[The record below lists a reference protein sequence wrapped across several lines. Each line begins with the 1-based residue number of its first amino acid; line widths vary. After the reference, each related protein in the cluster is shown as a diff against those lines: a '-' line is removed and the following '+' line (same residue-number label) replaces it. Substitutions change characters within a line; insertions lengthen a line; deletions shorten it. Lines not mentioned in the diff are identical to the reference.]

1 MNSATPIALLPI
13 PKLLANNMRNS
24 IKKLLSFVCA
34 SLLIFSCACQSPNEN
49 GMSTDS
55 SVSTSDSTS
64 EDGVTSDSGSSDSE
78 VTPPS
83 SEGGNEND
91 GGEGDDSQGGNGDSS
106 GNGGNENDDSQG
118 GETPPPPH
126 EHVAQADDG
135 DCSTPIQCEC
145 GETLVEAKTHSF
157 DHNCDLSCNNEG
169 CTHERAAIG
178 HSDKNEDGSCDA
190 CGEKIPKNDDE
201 IELPE
206 DKFE

>member
-1 MNSATPIALLPI
+1 
-13 PKLLANNMRNS
+13 MRNS

-49 GMSTDS
+49 GTSTDS

-91 GGEGDDSQGGNGDSS
+91 GGEGDDSQGG
-106 GNGGNENDDSQG
+106 
-118 GETPPPPH
+118 ETPPPPH
-126 EHVAQADDG
+126 KHVAQADDG
-135 DCSTPIQCEC
+135 DCSTPIKCEC

-169 CTHERAAIG
+169 CTHERAVIG
-178 HSDKNEDGSCDA
+178 HSDKNGDGSCDA
-190 CGEKIPKNDDE
+190 CGEKIPANDDE

>member
-1 MNSATPIALLPI
+1 
-13 PKLLANNMRNS
+13 MRNS

-49 GMSTDS
+49 GTSTDS

-91 GGEGDDSQGGNGDSS
+91 DSQGGGEGDDSQGVD
-106 GNGGNENDDSQG
+106 
-118 GETPPPPH
+118 TPSAPH

-135 DCSTPIQCEC
+135 DCSTPIKCEC

-169 CTHERAAIG
+169 CTHERAVIG
-178 HSDKNEDGSCDA
+178 HSDKNGDGSCDA
-190 CGEKIPKNDDE
+190 CGEKIPANDDE

>member
-1 MNSATPIALLPI
+1 MNSATPITPLPT

-24 IKKLLSFVCA
+24 MKKLLSLVCV

-49 GMSTDS
+49 GTSTDN
-55 SVSTSDSTS
+55 SVSTSGSTD
-64 EDGVTSDSGSSDSE
+64 EDGVTSDSGASDSE
-78 VTPPS
+78 ATPPS
-83 SEGGNEND
+83 SEDSSENGGESDDSQSGNEND
-91 GGEGDDSQGGNGDSS
+91 GEGG
-106 GNGGNENDDSQG
+106 DSQG
-118 GETPPPPH
+118 GETPPSPH

-135 DCSTPIQCEC
+135 DCSTPVKCEC

-169 CTHERAAIG
+169 CNHERAVIG

-190 CGEKIPKNDDE
+190 CGEKIPANDDE